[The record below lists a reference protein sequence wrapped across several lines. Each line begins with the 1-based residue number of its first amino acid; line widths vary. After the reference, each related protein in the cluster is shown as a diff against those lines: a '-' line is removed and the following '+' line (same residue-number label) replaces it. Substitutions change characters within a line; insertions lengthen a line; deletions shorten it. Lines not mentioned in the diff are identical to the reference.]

1 MKFHLNAY
9 SPLLPPP
16 PFCIVTC
23 YFLCVSVY
31 VNVSFYY
38 CLHYFAQ
45 ITKKKGRRWKER
57 AVHSSSCKSIKNHQF
72 TFTTTPYRRTT
83 QFLFIFPENC
93 SERQRNSFFGGGF
106 GGRREDEVVV
116 WKRYSTQMSIYLL
129 FFLSADGTGARPT
142 FILTQTC
149 IHQNAK
155 PNSFTLSSFLPL
167 TLFYYVLLSLRSKVI
182 TLFFVVAFYTSML
195 CYCYYYCFG
204 REKQNT
210 KPGMLKRKNI

>member
-9 SPLLPPP
+9 NPLLPPP

-23 YFLCVSVY
+23 YFLGVSVY

-57 AVHSSSCKSIKNHQF
+57 VVHSSSCKSIKNHQF
-72 TFTTTPYRRTT
+72 TFATTPH
-83 QFLFIFPENC
+83 
-93 SERQRNSFFGGGF
+93 NSFSFSLKIVPKDRGIVFFGGGF

-116 WKRYSTQMSIYLL
+116 CKRYSTQMSIYLL

-142 FILTQTC
+142 FILTQTY
-149 IHQNAK
+149 IHRNAK

-167 TLFYYVLLSLRSKVI
+167 KLFYNVLLSLLSKVI
-182 TLFFVVAFYTSML
+182 TLFFVVAFYTSLL